1 MDLVAGK
8 SDENYKST
16 IAKASRWGCKEL
28 ENTETTQHA
37 LETFKPEGALGGGG
51 CGERQLE
58 GGWWDH
64 WTHKLTAAWLVCP
77 KTGKGESWEE
87 EVLLGGRQPSYHGDS
102 SFGSGAPASGHCG
115 TERHERGRLCP
126 GWQGPAEGR
135 GHPDAASQTQGQ

>member
-1 MDLVAGK
+1 MDLLAGK
-8 SDENYKST
+8 SGENYKST
-16 IAKASRWGCKEL
+16 IAKASRWGCREL

-64 WTHKLTAAWLVCP
+64 WAHKLTAAWLVCP

-87 EVLLGGRQPSYHGDS
+87 TTWGDN
-102 SFGSGAPASGHCG
+102 
-115 TERHERGRLCP
+115 T
-126 GWQGPAEGR
+126 
-135 GHPDAASQTQGQ
+135 SQTLSPTDISSNEWELDGFGLWGKLHPQGTAANNGGNSM